1 MNNFWRILFIF
12 QAKLDHLITY
22 LVKMLCFFN
31 GIGLISHSR
40 IGYLLVCFQQRWQIS
55 FILGGIYSV
64 NVKMLTRGRSLCVF
78 TILMYFISVFLKPS
92 PEVSVF
98 LIKLLKK
105 LINEKTNGFAKTA
118 DIGNP
123 KSACLHFYTTQTQAA
138 LGQRQY
144 KPTGDQRSLRAHHCI
159 PQSDSRL
166 CLRSQSWLKWPNWQC
181 LAALKN
187 ICLRCFVL
195 S

>member
-22 LVKMLCFFN
+22 LVKMLCFLN

-118 DIGNP
+118 DIETSQFFYVYG
-123 KSACLHFYTTQTQAA
+123 AIIVFHFWLQNKLRFDHQM
-138 LGQRQY
+138 
-144 KPTGDQRSLRAHHCI
+144 SLKATLFF
-159 PQSDSRL
+159 P
-166 CLRSQSWLKWPNWQC
+166 PN
-181 LAALKN
+181 
-187 ICLRCFVL
+187 I
-195 S
+195 

>member
-22 LVKMLCFFN
+22 LVKMLCFLN

-118 DIGNP
+118 DIETSQFFYVLAMTSDRQTAG
-123 KSACLHFYTTQTQAA
+123 SAQFPPVPRYPNNTTT
-138 LGQRQY
+138 LE
-144 KPTGDQRSLRAHHCI
+144 KTEKI
-159 PQSDSRL
+159 F
-166 CLRSQSWLKWPNWQC
+166 
-181 LAALKN
+181 KN
-187 ICLRCFVL
+187 RKI
-195 S
+195 